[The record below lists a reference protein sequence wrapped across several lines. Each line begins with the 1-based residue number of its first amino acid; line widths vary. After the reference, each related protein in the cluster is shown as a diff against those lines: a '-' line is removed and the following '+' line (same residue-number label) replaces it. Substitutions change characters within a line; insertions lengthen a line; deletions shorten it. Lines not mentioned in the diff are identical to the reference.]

1 MRRSSLSRQL
11 IGGILLAELL
21 CAAAFAAVALLH
33 EMHSRRHAFDIMLR
47 GRADSL
53 LGAIHDAEDP
63 GDNIYLDPSELVL
76 PRQDLY
82 VVLTSGGRVLSFSP
96 QASAAGLTALNALPQ
111 PGYFDFKVGREH
123 YRAIRFE
130 GMRIIDRDEVP
141 GGLRRPVTVL
151 YAAPTHDLWHE
162 AVDAVQFSVIA
173 GIVLLALTGVVLVW
187 FLRRRLSPLEELA
200 AIAGRV
206 STRSWDFVPPDAVLR
221 TTELAPI
228 ALSIEKLLDGL
239 HQSFEQQR
247 RLTGD
252 AAHELKTSIAVLKSS
267 LQLLAMNPRTPEQYQ
282 AGLDELI
289 TDTERM
295 EQLSLRMLALARLE
309 EAPVDPLSECD
320 LGCSLSAVADRM
332 RAVAKQKDITLTVDA
347 EGGNVRLPGD
357 DAETLCSNLI
367 MNALQHT
374 PSGGHVSAS
383 VVAQDGSLSL
393 RVQDDGEGIPADALP
408 HVFERFYRADTSR
421 ARTSGGAGLGLS
433 ICRAIAERAGGSIA
447 IESTQGTGT
456 VVSVTLPLASPT
468 AGASSEEAQ
477 PDDTAVPI
485 V

>member
-1 MRRSSLSRQL
+1 MRRNSLSRQL
-11 IGGILLAELL
+11 IAGILLAELI
-21 CAAAFAAVALLH
+21 CAAAFSAVALLH
-33 EMHSRRHAFDIMLR
+33 EMHGRRRAFDVMLR

-53 LGAIHDAEDP
+53 LGAIHDAEDS

-82 VVLTSGGRVLSFSP
+82 EVLTPAGRLLSYSP
-96 QASAAGLTALNALPQ
+96 RASSADLAALNALHD
-111 PGYFDFKVGREH
+111 PGYFDLRIGREH

-130 GMRIIDRDEVP
+130 GMRVIDRDEVP
-141 GGLRRPVTVL
+141 GGLRRPVTVF
-151 YAAPTHDLWHE
+151 YAAPTRDLWHE
-162 AVDAVQFSVIA
+162 AVDAVQFYIVAGVI
-173 GIVLLALTGVVLVW
+173 LLALTGVALVL

-228 ALSIEKLLDGL
+228 ALSIEKLLTGL
-239 HQSFEQQR
+239 RQAFERQR
-247 RLTGD
+247 QLTGD

-282 AGLDELI
+282 AGLDDLI
-289 TDTERM
+289 SDTERM

-320 LGCSLSAVADRM
+320 LACALRAVAERM
-332 RAVAKQKDITLTVDA
+332 RAVAEQKQIVLAVDT
-347 EGGNVRLPGD
+347 EVTGDVRLPGD

-383 VVAQDGSLSL
+383 LATAAGSIVL
-393 RVQDDGEGIPADALP
+393 RVCDDGEGIPSDALP
-408 HVFERFYRADTSR
+408 HVFERFYRADSSR
-421 ARTSGGAGLGLS
+421 ARASGGAGLGLS
-433 ICRAIAERAGGSIA
+433 ICRAIAERAGGSID
-447 IESTQGTGT
+447 IESTEGAGT
-456 VVSVTLPLASPT
+456 VIQVTLPLVPLRVTTQETEPT
-468 AGASSEEAQ
+468 GA
-477 PDDTAVPI
+477 AVI
-485 V
+485 G